1 MKGKIVNMNEKRSG
15 EVEVS
20 RLVDFPISG
29 DFACEV
35 CGRSFEGLSLG
46 THTRLECKD
55 GILTHLL
62 QRIEAL
68 EWKIEEL
75 RISTGILF

>member
-1 MKGKIVNMNEKRSG
+1 MNEKRSG

-20 RLVDFPISG
+20 RLVEFPISG

-46 THTRLECKD
+46 THARLECTD

-62 QRIEAL
+62 KRVEAL
-68 EWKIEEL
+68 ERKIEEI
-75 RISTGILF
+75 RDD